1 MGLAFLQGRASTR
14 ATVTLAILCS
24 IVMVVDSIF
33 VSIILSVG
41 QDSDV
46 LVNSVLF
53 ISFVAFFI
61 VCNHSFLRYTRIDYS
76 SIRSNSLSRIDFS
89 MLIVTVS
96 QIVISSLLIFLAIQ
110 ILVFSSYYLLVV
122 TLIIY
127 ISHISAI
134 VFTTLLAYQFV
145 AWFSST
151 KNYLILLYAFGFSI
165 ITITLILSAF
175 YLETQI
181 SYADPLVTHMSID
194 RAVTEYSSLGSSLTV
209 LATVHT
215 YASIASFV
223 TIWIPTALLLR
234 THYARRLLYWCV
246 VLVPLVF
253 FLLPFISSELGIFD
267 MMFLQYG
274 KQFSLIYYVIFS
286 PYQQLGGLLFG
297 IAFWLSARKIR
308 RKNLKTLVNI
318 TGIGISLLF
327 GSVVIHGLSYVVSP
341 PFGLVTV
348 SFMTIASYML
358 FVGIYRSAKEL
369 TSDATIRR
377 EIYKIAGQEFSLLRH
392 IGLAELN
399 STVKAR
405 VDPIIEKIAI
415 QEGSQVQEEMDESD
429 YKKFIAEALHEL
441 RDRKRLRDTG

>member
-1 MGLAFLQGRASTR
+1 MGLAFPLGRASTR
-14 ATVTLAILCS
+14 TIVFLALLCS

-33 VSIILSVG
+33 VSVILSTG

-46 LVNSVLF
+46 LINSLLF

-61 VCNHSFLRYTRIDYS
+61 VCNHSLLTYTRIDYS
-76 SIRSNSLSRIDFS
+76 SISSNFLSRIDFS
-89 MLIVTVS
+89 RLTVTVC
-96 QIVISSLLIFLAIQ
+96 QIVISSLLVFLAFQ
-110 ILVFSSYYLLVV
+110 ILVFSSYYLLAVS
-122 TLIIY
+122 LIIY

-134 VFTTLLAYQFV
+134 VFTIFLAYQFV
-145 AWFSST
+145 AWFLGT

-165 ITITLILSAF
+165 ITILLILSAL

-181 SYADPLVTHMSID
+181 SYADPLVTQMSID
-194 RAVTEYSSLGSSLTV
+194 RAVTEYSSLGSNLTA
-209 LATVHT
+209 LATAYT

-234 THYARRLLYWCV
+234 THYARRLLYWCI
-246 VLVPLVF
+246 VLTPLVF
-253 FLLPFISSELGIFD
+253 FILPFVSSELGIFD
-267 MMFLQYG
+267 IMFLQYG

-297 IAFWLSARKIR
+297 IAFWLTARKIR

-327 GSVVIHGLSYVVSP
+327 GSIVIHGMSYVVSP
-341 PFGLVTV
+341 PFGLVTI
-348 SFMTIASYML
+348 SFMALASYML

-377 EIYKIAGQEFSLLRH
+377 EIYKIAGQEFGLLRN

-399 STVKAR
+399 RTVKAR
-405 VDPIIEKIAI
+405 VDPILKKIAV
-415 QEGSQVQEEMDESD
+415 QEGNQVQEEMDESD
-429 YKKFIAEALHEL
+429 YKKFIAEVLQEL
-441 RDRKRLRDTG
+441 ENRKRLQDTG